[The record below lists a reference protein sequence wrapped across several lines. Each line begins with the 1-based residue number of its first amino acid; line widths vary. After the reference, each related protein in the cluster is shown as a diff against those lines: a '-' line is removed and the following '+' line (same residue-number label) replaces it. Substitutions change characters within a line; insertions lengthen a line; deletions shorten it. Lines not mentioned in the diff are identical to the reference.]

1 MDSLETP
8 RLSISASAARRIA
21 AIKAMEAQPDA
32 VFRISVSGG
41 GCSGFQYHFSLDGR
55 VNADDAIFERDGVK
69 VAVDEV
75 SLDLVKGSEITWVE
89 DLVGSYFKMANPNAK
104 SACGCGT
111 SFSI

>member
-1 MDSLETP
+1 MDSIETP
-8 RLSISASAARRIA
+8 RLLISESAARRIA
-21 AIKAMEAQPDA
+21 AIKAKEGQADA

-41 GCSGFQYHFSLDGR
+41 GCSGFQYHFALDAQ
-55 VNADDAIFERDGVK
+55 VNPDDAIFERDGIK

-75 SLDLVKGSEITWVE
+75 SLDLVKGSEINWIE
-89 DLVGSYFKMANPNAK
+89 DLVGSYFKMVNPNAK